1 MCMKR
6 DLRKAKINIEIGLN
20 ENNVS
25 ETISWMASDYG
36 EVCHDSKSIM
46 LSMWDGSKK
55 ETLSIDMWTKD
66 MTVQEMKFFIFQT
79 LLKMNEVIK
88 KSTGEDKLVIE
99 MQKFIKRFGVLAEV
113 IKK

>member
-1 MCMKR
+1 MNKK
-6 DLRKAKINIEIGLN
+6 LRTAKINIDIGLN

-25 ETISWMASDYG
+25 EIISWTASDYG
-36 EVCHDSKSIM
+36 EKNHNAKSIM
-46 LSMWDGSKK
+46 LSMWDGAKK

-79 LLKMNEVIK
+79 LLKMNDVIK

-99 MQKFIKRFGVLAEV
+99 MEKFIKKFGVLSEV